1 MRQDTVF
8 SETFVISRG
17 RTTYSDW
24 NDKLSSG
31 FCTCQLSSVAS
42 SPVSMFLV
50 PPLPQNRT
58 LAPGRLGEDEM
69 ANNDKGQRL
78 ATGHCMHGGDLVFY
92 TALGIL
98 QTQEDRV
105 G

>member
-1 MRQDTVF
+1 
-8 SETFVISRG
+8 
-17 RTTYSDW
+17 
-24 NDKLSSG
+24 
-31 FCTCQLSSVAS
+31 
-42 SPVSMFLV
+42 MFLV

-105 G
+105 GWGPGFSMLLIETLAKEPSS